1 MLAFVHSLGKHP
13 FSKQVLKRIDKG
25 FAIVEAH
32 NIIIRV
38 DILSYRWALFG
49 SSDLNILVI
58 SSVQNSKIDSFC
70 SVANVIFGG
79 TELALSTVVHR

>member
-1 MLAFVHSLGKHP
+1 MSAFFHSLGKHT

-38 DILSYRWALFG
+38 DILSYRWAVFG
-49 SSDLNILVI
+49 SNDLIILVI
-58 SSVQNSKIDSFC
+58 SSVQNSKIDRFC

-79 TELALSTVVHR
+79 IELALSTVVHC